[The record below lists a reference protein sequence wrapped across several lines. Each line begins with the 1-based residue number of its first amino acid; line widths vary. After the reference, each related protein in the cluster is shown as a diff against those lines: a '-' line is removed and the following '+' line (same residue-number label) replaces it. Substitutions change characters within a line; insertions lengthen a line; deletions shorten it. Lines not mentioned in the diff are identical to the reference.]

1 MPSPRTT
8 VKVGALSS
16 KSLRAWVVAVAAVVA
31 SLQAHAAGL
40 GRLEVKS
47 ALGDAFR
54 AEISVLA
61 EKNEVGSLSARMAPS
76 EAFQRAGLIYGSAVA
91 AMRVS
96 VEKRANGDPFVTIT
110 SAEPVNEPVVDL
122 LVELSWASGRVTREY
137 TAFVD
142 PPFLIAER
150 EKQRAAATA
159 APVPAPAPAATTES
173 ISSEP
178 MPQPEPLPAPAG
190 DAVAEAPAVTSPSAE
205 AQPAPVD
212 EGPVETIGGTAPTLL
227 EPVLAAAP
235 EPAAAE
241 DYGTVKRGDTLSKI
255 ALQTK
260 PADVTLEQM
269 LVLLFRSNPDAFAGK
284 NMNRLKTGKVIQ
296 LPQPDQYGTVT
307 AAQARQEVRV
317 QAADWAAYRERL
329 AGVATEQ
336 APAAAE
342 PAQQAAAGQITPRV
356 EDKAKPQAAPK
367 EVLKLSEGAPSGSTT
382 GGGQQRTRAL
392 EEELVARDKAV
403 AEANQRVARLE
414 KTINDLQALLEVKN
428 QGMAELQKQAAGA
441 APAAPAAQAP
451 KPAAPEVAQPAPA
464 PAAPAPKPAVPGSD
478 ARPPAPTAGSGQE
491 TPAAQPA
498 PQAAAPAPKP
508 RPKPPAPPP
517 PPPSLIDQ
525 VLEEPLYLGAAALLL
540 LVAGLGGVRALRR
553 RREVKSESEDSAP
566 AKGAA
571 ATFADQAGE
580 TTRLSSTQT
589 DVGLAA
595 ARSGESGEEVDPLE
609 EAEIFLA
616 YGRDAQAEELLKE
629 ALQQHPRRHEI
640 HVKLLEIFAKRK
652 DKVAFEGV
660 ARELQQATGGK
671 GDHWERAVRLGYQVD
686 PSNGRY
692 AAGKPSGDEV
702 AAEAAAPDTDA
713 SPADRLD
720 FDVGL
725 GDDAASTTATDI
737 DLGSD
742 GSFDQT
748 QIINPLEAG
757 EPQAGAEQASVPDFN
772 LDLPEI
778 ETPEGAEM
786 EVSEAKAEPG
796 GNSIDFDFDV
806 SKLGGAEPAASTD
819 DSAAESS
826 SGLDFD
832 IGSFSTEPED
842 ASGAG
847 QSDSASPSAPALD
860 LSGISLDL
868 DGTSTM
874 PANTGGKD
882 EKWYEVQ
889 TKFDLAKAYQEM
901 GDKDGAREI
910 LKEVISEGD
919 AEQQAAAEAVLSSL
933 E

>member
-1 MPSPRTT
+1 
-8 VKVGALSS
+8 VGALSS

-31 SLQAHAAGL
+31 SVQVHAAGL

-61 EKNEVGSLSARMAPS
+61 EKNEIGSLSARMAS
-76 EAFQRAGLIYGSAVA
+76 AEAFQRAGLIYGSAVA

-96 VEKRANGDPFVTIT
+96 IEKRAGG
-110 SAEPVNEPVVDL
+110 EPYIVISSSEKVNEPVVDL
-122 LVELSWASGRVTREY
+122 LVELAWASGRVTREY
-137 TAFVD
+137 TAFID

-150 EKQRAAATA
+150 EKQRAAAA
-159 APVPAPAPAATTES
+159 AAPAPAAAAPSATTEA
-173 ISSEP
+173 IPGETL
-178 MPQPEPLPAPAG
+178 PQPEPLPEPPAPA
-190 DAVAEAPAVTSPSAE
+190 AAQAPAVPAAE
-205 AQPAPVD
+205 PAPTPT
-212 EGPVETIGGTAPTLL
+212 ETTRVETIGGTAPTLL
-227 EPVLAAAP
+227 EPAFSP
-235 EPAAAE
+235 ERPAGD

-260 PADVTLEQM
+260 PADITLEQM
-269 LVLLFRSNPDAFAGK
+269 LVLLFRSNPEAFAGK
-284 NMNRLKTGKVIQ
+284 NMNRLKTGQVIQ
-296 LPQPDQYGTVT
+296 LPKPEDYGSVT
-307 AAQARQEVRV
+307 AAQAKQEVRV

-329 AGVATEQ
+329 AGSVTEQ
-336 APAAAE
+336 VPAAAE
-342 PAQQAAAGQITPRV
+342 PAQQAATGQITPKV
-356 EDKAKPQAAPK
+356 EEPAKPKTAPK
-367 EVLKLSEGAPSGSTT
+367 EVLKLSEGAAPSAAA
-382 GGGQQRTRAL
+382 GGTGQQRTRAL
-392 EEELVARDKAV
+392 EEELVARDKAI

-428 QGMAELQKQAAGA
+428 KGMAELQKQAAGT
-441 APAAPAAQAP
+441 PAATAPQAP
-451 KPAAPEVAQPAPA
+451 KPAAPEAAKPVPAPA
-464 PAAPAPKPAVPGSD
+464 TPKPAAPGPD
-478 ARPPAPTAGSGQE
+478 ARPAAPPAGSGQE

-517 PPPSLIDQ
+517 PPPSLLDQ
-525 VLEEPLYLGAAALLL
+525 VLEQPLYLGAAALLL

-566 AKGAA
+566 AKGPAA
-571 ATFADQAGE
+571 FASQVGE
-580 TTRLSSTQT
+580 TTRLSSTET

-595 ARSGESGEEVDPLE
+595 PRAGDSSEEVDPLE

-629 ALQQHPRRHEI
+629 ALQQYPRRHEI
-640 HVKLLEIFAKRK
+640 RVKLLEIFAKRK
-652 DKVAFEGV
+652 DKTAFETV
-660 ARELQQATGGK
+660 ARDLQQATGGQ
-671 GDHWERAVRLGYQVD
+671 GEHWERAVRLGYQVD
-686 PSNGRY
+686 PANGRY
-692 AAGKPSGDEV
+692 AAGKPSGEEPAADEHG
-702 AAEAAAPDTDA
+702 AGDEP
-713 SPADRLD
+713 SPAERLD

-737 DLGSD
+737 DLGAE
-742 GSFDQT
+742 GTFDRT
-748 QIINPLEAG
+748 QIINPLDAG
-757 EPQAGAEQASVPDFN
+757 EAKAETQQPVVPDFN
-772 LDLPEI
+772 LDLPAL
-778 ETPEGAEM
+778 ETPGADEV

-806 SKLGGAEPAASTD
+806 SKLGGSEPSSGPAEEK
-819 DSAAESS
+819 AEDGGA
-826 SGLDFD
+826 GLDFD
-832 IGSFSTEPED
+832 IGSFSTEPEA
-842 ASGAG
+842 ASTSEE
-847 QSDSASPSAPALD
+847 SDTASSAAPALD

-868 DGTSTM
+868 DGTSTL
-874 PANTGGKD
+874 PANAGGKD

-919 AEQQAAAEAVLSSL
+919 PEQRAAAEAVLTSL